1 MKRHFVIFCL
11 LIISLKL
18 QSQNLGTIS
27 GKIFSNETG
36 LILEG
41 ATIQIENSNFFSIT
55 DENGYFQINNVPTSS
70 YNITASFVGYKSLT
84 LYNVII
90 KSVGNQSLQFSLD
103 QSTEILDEVVVV
115 QSPFKTSLETPLS
128 TQTFSAIEIET
139 YPGGN
144 NDITRVIQSLP
155 GISPSVGGFRND
167 IIIRGG
173 GPNETVYYLDGIEIP
188 NINHFSTQ
196 GSSGGPVGLINVS
209 FIKDVTL
216 STSSFGAEYDNALS
230 GVLSFEQKEA
240 NIERISG
247 NFRIGS
253 SEAGL
258 TFEGPINIFNNKET
272 SFIFSVRRS
281 YLQFIFKAFGF
292 SFLPDYWDYQMKIK
306 HKIDDYN
313 YLNFIGIGSIDEL
326 TVNESNEFNFE
337 NESTIEQIPIINQR
351 SRTFGLSWKRIFKN
365 KSGFFNLSIS
375 NNMLENNFERFQNN
389 LSRVDPTFINISN
402 EEETKIRFIST
413 KNLKKF
419 KFSYGGNFQLSD
431 YINKYEYNYYNI
443 YYNTKIN
450 FIKYGLF
457 IKGSGLFLDDKLGIS
472 LGFRVDQ
479 DNFTLNNDF
488 FENFSPRLALSFIIS
503 EDNKWKLNFSS
514 GRYFKIPTYTSL
526 GFKNLNNIFLNKTS
540 KYTMSDHIVGG
551 IEFNWSES
559 SRLTLEL
566 FNKKYNNYP
575 VSVLDGVSLANKGGD
590 FEVLGNEEIL
600 TIGKGKSYG
609 LEFLYQQ
616 KLKNNFYGILSYTLF
631 YSKFSGLDKVYFPS
645 VWDNRHILSFTGG
658 YKLRKNW
665 ELSSKIRYTGKT
677 PYAPVD
683 IFSSVKSYPEII
695 FDYSKLG
702 NYYLTEFTKLDIRID
717 KRWNFKSTSMNFYID
732 IENLLMN
739 EIPIPPEYG
748 LERDQNQNI
757 VNPRNLIEV
766 ISDNRN
772 SIIPSIGFVFD
783 F

>member
-566 FNKKYNNYP
+566 FNKKYTNYP

-658 YKLRKNW
+658 YKLKKNW

>member
-103 QSTEILDEVVVV
+103 QSTEILDEVVVI

-540 KYTMSDHIVGG
+540 KYTISDHIVGG

-658 YKLRKNW
+658 YKLKKNW

>member
-658 YKLRKNW
+658 YKLKKNW

>member
-306 HKIDDYN
+306 HKIDDFN

-419 KFSYGGNFQLSD
+419 KFSYGGNLQLSD
-431 YINKYEYNYYNI
+431 YINKYEYDYYNI

-540 KYTMSDHIVGG
+540 KYTRSDHIVGG

-575 VSVLDGVSLANKGGD
+575 VSVIDGVSLANKGGD

-658 YKLRKNW
+658 YKLKKNW

-748 LERDQNQNI
+748 LERDLNQNI
-757 VNPRNLIEV
+757 VNPRSLIEV

>member
-1 MKRHFVIFCL
+1 M
-11 LIISLKL
+11 
-18 QSQNLGTIS
+18 
-27 GKIFSNETG
+27 
-36 LILEG
+36 
-41 ATIQIENSNFFSIT
+41 
-55 DENGYFQINNVPTSS
+55 
-70 YNITASFVGYKSLT
+70 
-84 LYNVII
+84 
-90 KSVGNQSLQFSLD
+90 
-103 QSTEILDEVVVV
+103 
-115 QSPFKTSLETPLS
+115 
-128 TQTFSAIEIET
+128 
-139 YPGGN
+139 
-144 NDITRVIQSLP
+144 
-155 GISPSVGGFRND
+155 
-167 IIIRGG
+167 
-173 GPNETVYYLDGIEIP
+173 DGIEIP

-559 SRLTLEL
+559 SR
-566 FNKKYNNYP
+566 
-575 VSVLDGVSLANKGGD
+575 
-590 FEVLGNEEIL
+590 
-600 TIGKGKSYG
+600 
-609 LEFLYQQ
+609 
-616 KLKNNFYGILSYTLF
+616 SYT
-631 YSKFSGLDKVYFPS
+631 
-645 VWDNRHILSFTGG
+645 R
-658 YKLRKNW
+658 
-665 ELSSKIRYTGKT
+665 
-677 PYAPVD
+677 
-683 IFSSVKSYPEII
+683 II
-695 FDYSKLG
+695 
-702 NYYLTEFTKLDIRID
+702 
-717 KRWNFKSTSMNFYID
+717 
-732 IENLLMN
+732 
-739 EIPIPPEYG
+739 
-748 LERDQNQNI
+748 Q
-757 VNPRNLIEV
+757 
-766 ISDNRN
+766 
-772 SIIPSIGFVFD
+772 
-783 F
+783 

>member
-566 FNKKYNNYP
+566 FNKKYTNYP
-575 VSVLDGVSLANKGGD
+575 FSVLDGVSLANKGGD

-658 YKLRKNW
+658 YKLKKNW

>member
-103 QSTEILDEVVVV
+103 QSTEILDEVVVI

>member
-103 QSTEILDEVVVV
+103 QSTEILDEVVVI

-306 HKIDDYN
+306 HKIDDFN

-540 KYTMSDHIVGG
+540 KYTISDHIVGG

>member
-103 QSTEILDEVVVV
+103 QSTEILDEVVVI

-258 TFEGPINIFNNKET
+258 TFEGPINILNNKET

>member
-103 QSTEILDEVVVV
+103 QSTEILDEVVVI

-658 YKLRKNW
+658 YKLKKNW